1 MIPGSERVHAPTPG
15 GVAVRPAESLLA
27 LRAAEF
33 LAAGPSAAVPLIEHV
48 CQMPGAPLAVAEHMA
63 AALFA
68 GRDEFAR
75 GVDGRWRLAGLGQP
89 PLAPAYSPLGARR
102 VGVPADGP
110 TWRAGYPGVDAA
122 AVREHAGPAFGRGG
136 DAEYRPLPPPQPI
149 AYGPCLASLSYV
161 VVDVETTGGR
171 SGAGDRVTEVAAV
184 VVRDGAIAEVFE
196 TLVNPQRPIPPWI
209 SRLTNITWEMVRDK
223 PSFREICPDL
233 LRIMRGHVFVAHN
246 AGFDWRF
253 LTNEVERATGERLT
267 GPTLCTVRLA
277 RKLLPQLPRRSLDW
291 VARHYNV
298 DIGNRHRA
306 GGDALATAHVLLGLL
321 RDAEYRGCTTWP
333 ALQEILGARAQSGR
347 RRKRRRSALPHPVDR
362 DTTA

>member
-1 MIPGSERVHAPTPG
+1 MIPGSEPVPAPVLAPVPG
-15 GVAVRPAESLLA
+15 VGVRPAESLLA

-33 LAAGPSAAVPLIEHV
+33 LAAGPSAAVPLVEHV
-48 CQMPGAPLAVAEHMA
+48 CQMPGAPAAVAEHMA

-75 GVDGRWRLAGLGQP
+75 GADGRWMLAGLARP
-89 PLAPAYSPLGARR
+89 VAPAADAPLGARR
-102 VGVPADGP
+102 AGVP
-110 TWRAGYPGVDAA
+110 PGGRLVC
-122 AVREHAGPAFGRGG
+122 REPRGEHAFSASTDDRYSR
-136 DAEYRPLPPPQPI
+136 AEHSPPPF
-149 AYGPCLASLSYV
+149 AGPPLASLSYV

-184 VVRDGAIAEVFE
+184 VVRDGGITEVFE
-196 TLVNPQRPIPPWI
+196 TLVNPERSIPPYI
-209 SRLTNITWEMVRDK
+209 SQLTNITWEMVRDK
-223 PSFREICPDL
+223 PTFREICPDL
-233 LRIMRGHVFVAHN
+233 LRVMRGHVFVAHN

-253 LTNEVERATGERLT
+253 LTSEVERATGERLD

-306 GGDALATAHVLLGLL
+306 GGDAVATAQVLLGLL
-321 RDAEYRGCTTWP
+321 RDAEGHGCFTWP
-333 ALQEILGARAQSGR
+333 ALQAILGARTGRGR
-347 RRKRRRSALPHPVDR
+347 RRRRSALPQPVDR